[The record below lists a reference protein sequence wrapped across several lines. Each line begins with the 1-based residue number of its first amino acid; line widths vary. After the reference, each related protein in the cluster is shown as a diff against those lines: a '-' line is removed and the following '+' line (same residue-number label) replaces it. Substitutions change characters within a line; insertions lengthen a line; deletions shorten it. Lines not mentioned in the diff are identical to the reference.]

1 MRDYSLYLLDIL
13 KAFEAIESF
22 VEDQSF
28 EDFKKDDKAS
38 SAVIRKFE
46 IIGEAA
52 KQVPGNRQTK
62 VSCRPL
68 EGNGRDARQTD
79 TLLFRSQLRSPLADD
94 SKQNPSNQTCDQ
106 SDTQRP
112 CPISYWCVGGTAK
125 MSA

>member
-52 KQVPGNRQTK
+52 KQVPEIVRQKYPAVPWREMAGMRDKLIHFYFGVNYDLLWQTIVNRIPQI
-62 VSCRPL
+62 RPVI
-68 EGNGRDARQTD
+68 
-79 TLLFRSQLRSPLADD
+79 SQILKDLA
-94 SKQNPSNQTCDQ
+94 Q
-106 SDTQRP
+106 
-112 CPISYWCVGGTAK
+112 
-125 MSA
+125 

>member
-52 KQVPGNRQTK
+52 KQVPEIVRQKYPAVPWREMAGMRDKLIHFYFGVNYDLLWQTIVNRIPQIK
-62 VSCRPL
+62 PVI
-68 EGNGRDARQTD
+68 
-79 TLLFRSQLRSPLADD
+79 SQILKDLA
-94 SKQNPSNQTCDQ
+94 Q
-106 SDTQRP
+106 
-112 CPISYWCVGGTAK
+112 
-125 MSA
+125 